1 MKVNVDHIMF
11 KQTQISNES
20 EVIQD
25 SFVSFKKNRDDMITD
40 VVNIKE
46 KLIQLDD
53 HKVNEKDAAVQF
65 QKMVD
70 QMKSNKEFSD
80 LIRNDLLT
88 LENYV
93 ERYYPIKMIKTI

>member
-53 HKVNEKDAAVQF
+53 HKVNEKDAAV
-65 QKMVD
+65 
-70 QMKSNKEFSD
+70 
-80 LIRNDLLT
+80 
-88 LENYV
+88 
-93 ERYYPIKMIKTI
+93 